1 MPRTLI
7 VEKSNPPR
15 LMFTLDPNAPHL
27 FDALWPSIGF
37 NYLYWGGA
45 IQEAVLQ
52 TPWDYV
58 IRDDKI
64 VYEPANN
71 SESAR
76 ENAARARLLMQLAR
90 ATNRY
95 RRQVIKEDLVGQD
108 LVYGLKI
115 KEAQRFLEN
124 PSQSTDGFPWL
135 VNAATFDQVTVE
147 QAARQIVFRY
157 TQAQELLSHT
167 ENQRRYFTRRILTAP
182 WRELETVS
190 TELRVYEHRG

>member
-7 VEKSNPPR
+7 VEKSNPAR
-15 LMFTLDPNAPHL
+15 LVFTLDPNAPHL
-27 FDALWPSIGF
+27 FDALWPSVGY
-37 NYLYWGGA
+37 NYLYWGGVV
-45 IQEAVLQ
+45 QDNVLQ
-52 TPWDYV
+52 APWDFV

-71 SESAR
+71 SEAAR

-95 RRQVIKEDLVGQD
+95 RRQVIKEDLVGQE
-108 LVYGLKI
+108 LVYDLKV

-124 PSQSTDGFPWL
+124 PAQPTDGFTWL
-135 VNAATFDQVTVE
+135 LNAATFENVTVE
-147 QAARQIVFRY
+147 QAARQIIFRY
-157 TQAQELLSHT
+157 TQTQELLSHT

-182 WRELETVS
+182 WRELETVA
-190 TELRVYEHRG
+190 TELRAYEHRG